1 MIILSRLYKVALLL
15 FLVSSLNAQPTRV
28 MREFFLDNDGHKL
41 HMTVRLPAKAGARLS
56 TVVFENGLGVGAE
69 TWSGVIDK
77 LPGRLRIVT
86 YDRPGMGKSES
97 DGASPTPEHVAS
109 VLHAALSRVASR
121 PYILVGH
128 SWGGP
133 LIRAF
138 AGLYPS
144 EVAGLVFI
152 DPTDFT
158 ETASG
163 RAQYL
168 FGPLGHAGDGEKLR
182 STIEDYFYRKGAEL
196 PPATRSELDVSH
208 EARLNDF
215 SSFSRLPMPPVPLVV
230 LLSTQWFKDLPADLK
245 VPFDAAKYED
255 LLLNYRILSLSAFSR
270 SVPDGTLLTTARSG
284 HFIQVDEP
292 AFVCWAIGRVLYP
305 PVKKS

>member
-1 MIILSRLYKVALLL
+1 
-15 FLVSSLNAQPTRV
+15 
-28 MREFFLDNDGHKL
+28 
-41 HMTVRLPAKAGARLS
+41 MTVRLPAKAGTRLS
-56 TVVFENGLGVGAE
+56 TIVFENGLGVGAE

-77 LPGRLRIVT
+77 LPGQLRIVT
-86 YDRPGMGKSES
+86 YDRPGMGKSDA
-97 DGASPTPEHVAS
+97 DGASPTPEHAAS
-109 VLHAALSRVASR
+109 VLHAALCRVASR

-168 FGPLGHAGDGEKLR
+168 FGPLGHVGDGEKLR
-182 STIEDYFYRKGAEL
+182 STIEDYFYRKGGEL
-196 PPATRSELDVSH
+196 SELDVSH
-208 EARLNDF
+208 DARINDF

-245 VPFDAAKYED
+245 VPFDTAKYED
-255 LLLNYRILSLSAFSR
+255 LLLNYRILSWSTFSR

-284 HFIQVDEP
+284 HYIQVDDP
-292 AFVCWAIGRVLYP
+292 DLVCWAIGRVLHP
-305 PVKKS
+305 PVERR

>member
-138 AGLYPS
+138 AGQ
-144 EVAGLVFI
+144 I
-152 DPTDFT
+152 
-158 ETASG
+158 G
-163 RAQYL
+163 RA
-168 FGPLGHAGDGEKLR
+168 H
-182 STIEDYFYRKGAEL
+182 
-196 PPATRSELDVSH
+196 V
-208 EARLNDF
+208 
-215 SSFSRLPMPPVPLVV
+215 
-230 LLSTQWFKDLPADLK
+230 
-245 VPFDAAKYED
+245 
-255 LLLNYRILSLSAFSR
+255 
-270 SVPDGTLLTTARSG
+270 
-284 HFIQVDEP
+284 
-292 AFVCWAIGRVLYP
+292 
-305 PVKKS
+305 